1 MMTSKVIA
9 HKWWENTINVCVF
22 NFILKF
28 RHSVNLTLIIYY
40 FIFQCF
46 HLNVHSVGNGS
57 KHLYVELLL
66 TGPLSVLVQ
75 CIDQSFCSTALTH
88 TRPELRALKVQ
99 IAETIWI
106 RVGQTEKQEPQNK
119 GERNLHAGVSNS
131 DILIL

>member
-1 MMTSKVIA
+1 MFVSLLYT
-9 HKWWENTINVCVF
+9 
-22 NFILKF
+22 
-28 RHSVNLTLIIYY
+28 VNQTQYFYY

-57 KHLYVELLL
+57 KRLYVELLL

-99 IAETIWI
+99 IAETI
-106 RVGQTEKQEPQNK
+106 
-119 GERNLHAGVSNS
+119 
-131 DILIL
+131 